1 MTDMLSTTAESTDAD
16 LIAAVRAGDTD
27 AYGLLF
33 ERHRQAAA
41 RLAGHLVPGPD
52 ADDLVSESFVRVLS
66 VIQAGKGPDEFFRA
80 YLLSSI
86 RRLHLDRIR
95 GSRKVTATDDEAELD
110 RAVEFVDPTT
120 MQFERSAAAEAFGS
134 LPERWQLV
142 LWHLDVEGQKPADI
156 AQMLGMSANSV
167 SALAYRAREG
177 LRQAYLQGHLAPTLH
192 EGCRKTT
199 GQLGAYVRKGL
210 SSRDS
215 HAVEDHLDG
224 CSRCTGLY
232 LELSEVNS
240 NLSGILG
247 PAILGTAATGYIAAT
262 TAAVGVGTVLGL
274 TGTAAQVARVVVL
287 PVKAVTAGAAGV
299 AGAGAQGVV
308 TATVVAG
315 LATAGTVAVAT
326 DFGGVT
332 RADSARPTAV
342 APQVTPDAAT
352 PTDIPPELVEL
363 LPGLEPEVG
372 EEVLPEPLPTETPIA
387 EPAPPTIE
395 LPPVDPTPEP
405 EPTPEET
412 EEPPPPPPP
421 PPAPTDYGI
430 ASVAITNDD
439 SLFQHRYTIGISAK
453 TDGRAIARDVT
464 VRIAFRRST
473 IFRGVVSPGW
483 ACGQDAVR
491 NRRLTTLTCTKTLAA
506 GEGAT
511 FIAKAR
517 GLGQSGTISVSS
529 PEDPNSSNDSQA
541 FQAGLW
547 LPL

>member
-1 MTDMLSTTAESTDAD
+1 MTDMLNATTESPDAD
-16 LIAAVRAGDTD
+16 LIAAVRGGDID
-27 AYGLLF
+27 AYGVLF

-52 ADDLVSESFVRVLS
+52 ADDLVSESFIRVLA
-66 VIQAGKGPDEFFRA
+66 VLQAGKGPDEFFRA

-95 GSRKVTATDDEAELD
+95 GSKRVKTTDDESELD

-120 MQFERSAAAEAFGS
+120 MQFERSAAADAFGS

-156 AQMLGMSANSV
+156 APMLGMSANSV

-199 GQLGAYVRKGL
+199 AQLGAYVRKGL
-210 SSRDS
+210 SARDS

-240 NLSGILG
+240 NLSGVLGPIILG
-247 PAILGTAATGYIAAT
+247 SAAAGYIAAT
-262 TAAVGVGTVLGL
+262 TAAVGVGAALGL
-274 TGTAAQVARVVVL
+274 TGTAAQVVRVVAV
-287 PVKAVTAGAAGV
+287 PVKAATAGAAGV
-299 AGAGAQGVV
+299 VGAGAQGVV
-308 TATVVAG
+308 AVTVVAG

-326 DFGGVT
+326 DFGGINRPT
-332 RADSARPTAV
+332 TSARPSV
-342 APQVTPDAAT
+342 SAPVITPDATT
-352 PTDIPPELVEL
+352 PTETAPELIE
-363 LPGLEPEVG
+363 LEPGFEPETEVI
-372 EEVLPEPLPTETPIA
+372 PDPTETPTV
-387 EPAPPTIE
+387 EPTAPTE
-395 LPPVDPTPEP
+395 EQPPVELVPEP
-405 EPTPEET
+405 QPTPEET
-412 EEPPPPPPP
+412 EEPPPPPP

-439 SLFQHRYTIGISAK
+439 SLLQHRYTVGISAV
-453 TDGRAIARDVT
+453 TDGRAIAREVT
-464 VRIAFRRST
+464 VRIAFRRGT

-483 ACGQDAVR
+483 SCGDAVR
-491 NRRLTTLTCTKTLAA
+491 NRRLTTLTCTTTLPA
-506 GEGAT
+506 GQGTT

-517 GLGQSGTISVSS
+517 GLGQSGVVSVSS
-529 PEDPNSSNDSQA
+529 PEDPAPGNDSQS
-541 FQAGLW
+541 FKAGLW
-547 LPL
+547 LPTL